1 MERTSTDMA
10 KGSIFVGDFHLWL
23 NLVEIIQF
31 RWDNW
36 SISTELG
43 LTVMLLIP
51 KINVDTLGISLIEL
65 VWKVV

>member
-1 MERTSTDMA
+1 MA

-65 VWKVV
+65 VWKVL